1 MSSATPNI
9 SAYAPFDCLS
19 YSIVSSHGAQ
29 AKGKR
34 DPRAAVEN

>member
-34 DPRAAVEN
+34 DPRGAVEN